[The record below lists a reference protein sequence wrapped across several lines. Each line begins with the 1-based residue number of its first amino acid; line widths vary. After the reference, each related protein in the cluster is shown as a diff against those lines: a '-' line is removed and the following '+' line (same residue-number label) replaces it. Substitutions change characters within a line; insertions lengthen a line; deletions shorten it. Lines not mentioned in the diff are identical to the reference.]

1 MRTLL
6 FIFSM
11 LILTNIHSQ
20 NLGQKLIGKWEV
32 KQIDN
37 KIFTAG
43 VITYFEFTKNNEIFS
58 KSVNGESHGVIH
70 KEKLLGKFTIE
81 KDKAVYKT
89 KESSF
94 EIMLKEDNQLVVKEL
109 KTKNNETYLYRTSY
123 LFRKD

>member
-20 NLGQKLIGKWEV
+20 NLGEKLIGKWEV

-58 KSVNGESHGVIH
+58 KSVNGESHGVIP

-81 KDKAVYKT
+81 KDKAVYET
-89 KESSF
+89 EESSF
-94 EIMLKEDNQLVVKEL
+94 EITIKEDHQLVVKEL